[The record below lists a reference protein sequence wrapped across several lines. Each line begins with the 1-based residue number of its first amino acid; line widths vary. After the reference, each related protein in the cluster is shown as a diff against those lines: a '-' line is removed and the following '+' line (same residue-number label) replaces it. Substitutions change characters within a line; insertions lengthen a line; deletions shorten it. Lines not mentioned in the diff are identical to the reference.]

1 MGTHLCPPGYA
12 GHGGDPGAH
21 AIRGKTQF
29 FRNFM
34 KIQALLVHAP
44 DLKRQRFGEFRHS
57 RTHRRGFKCNFPAK
71 RTGRRITP
79 VTPGRTG

>member
-1 MGTHLCPPGYA
+1 L
-12 GHGGDPGAH
+12 
-21 AIRGKTQF
+21 
-29 FRNFM
+29 M

-57 RTHRRGFKCNFPAK
+57 RTHRGGFNCNFPAK